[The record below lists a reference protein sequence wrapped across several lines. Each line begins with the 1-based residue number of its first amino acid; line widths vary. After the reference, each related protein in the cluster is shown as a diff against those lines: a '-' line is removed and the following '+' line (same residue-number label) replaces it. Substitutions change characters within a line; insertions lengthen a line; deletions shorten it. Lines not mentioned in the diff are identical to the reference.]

1 MARALPPVSAD
12 KSAMDTFHAPG
23 KIRVRHYG
31 KQVSVCP
38 EVNIDEDI
46 DQEDS
51 EQIQEFSKSD
61 H

>member
-1 MARALPPVSAD
+1 MTHVQIMCSAPNINTVSF
-12 KSAMDTFHAPG
+12 TG
-23 KIRVRHYG
+23 
-31 KQVSVCP
+31 P

>member
-1 MARALPPVSAD
+1 MAKVLPSVSAD
-12 KSAMDTFHAPG
+12 KSAMDTFHVPG

-38 EVNIDEDI
+38 EVNIDEDNN
-46 DQEDS
+46 QEDS